1 MGRSRAW
8 VAAAIGL
15 LVAALIGMHVLSAP
29 PAMAMPGDHAHRSS
43 DMAPAAGP
51 ALTTA
56 MSSCGQHPCVSH
68 RLASTP
74 VPHAAPA
81 QAVPTVAAGAPARL
95 SGLLGTSHR
104 ARPPP
109 RAGGGAGLGVWRQ

>member
-15 LVAALIGMHVLSAP
+15 LAAALIGMHALSAP
-29 PAMAMPGDHAHRSS
+29 PAMAMSAGHHSS
-43 DMAPAAGP
+43 VVMAPSGP
-51 ALTTA
+51 SLTA
-56 MSSCGQHPCVSH
+56 PMSACGQHPCVSH

-74 VPHAAPA
+74 VPQSTP
-81 QAVPTVAAGAPARL
+81 VPTGRAAAAVVPPRPSRHA
-95 SGLLGTSHR
+95 GTSHC

-109 RAGGGAGLGVWRQ
+109 RAGGGAVLGVWRQ